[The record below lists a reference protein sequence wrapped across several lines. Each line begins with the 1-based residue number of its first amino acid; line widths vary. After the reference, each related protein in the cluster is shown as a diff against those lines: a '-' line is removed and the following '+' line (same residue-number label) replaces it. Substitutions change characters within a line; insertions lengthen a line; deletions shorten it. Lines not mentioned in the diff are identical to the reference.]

1 VRLFFALLISGAISS
16 SSFGQVDSLLNVAR
30 EYVGTNL
37 DSSRMVFDMALA
49 ECKRLNNDSLLINIT
64 CKYART
70 LGWAGEH
77 EIAMYYLNRAKALKS
92 PLAMFKIIQY
102 RLYHEYFTSHYMMRD
117 DYDSG
122 FYYVMKQL
130 PLAPDSVLT
139 ALCYNRLGLVYNS
152 MGDMV
157 KALESYNTALAYQ
170 QSPKTPIGDFAM
182 VYNNMGILYEDDGDL
197 ERAEELW
204 LKSLAIRE
212 KEVGAADARFNL
224 WNNLAILYE
233 HQKRYDESLAM
244 MKKAEALLPELDD
257 FRSKAMVAVN
267 TGNTLVRAGRAAESV
282 PLFKTAIVNFG
293 NEGND
298 RGVCNAHRQLAE
310 AYKRLGNYRD
320 AEREAFIAVDI
331 AVRRR
336 YLDLERDA
344 YIDLSDIYDAT
355 KDYQKAFKYQ
365 ILFRNIHDS
374 LTSHDR
380 RSKVGLLEK
389 KYELAQQAK
398 AKDKLERE
406 NELHVIQARVDNVTR
421 VSLISGLVVL
431 GVVAFGFVVAYRQ
444 SRDRNRLL
452 AEQKAMIEEQSHQLQ
467 EAAKAKAKFFTNVSH
482 ELRTPVTLLNGML
495 ELMQE
500 SNNAGAL
507 KEKMDIALG
516 SSRRLQY
523 LVGEVLDLSR
533 VDNAK
538 VQLNKKTVE
547 IYPLLTRI
555 VYAFESLLI
564 KKNISLEFEAN
575 DLRNTFVE
583 LDADKFEKV
592 INNLVYNAVKFN
604 KDGGWIKVTGNL
616 SGESMI
622 IGVAD
627 SGIGIPEKDIPHV
640 FDRFYQA
647 PVSNNVDGIGVG
659 LSLVKEFTV
668 MHGGD
673 VSVTSRLNEGTAFT
687 ITFPLGENPGTH
699 GDETLAIPDVNFS
712 EFGKST
718 VLIVEDNDE
727 MRYYLR
733 EILGANITTLE
744 ARNGREALKYLRDHK
759 PDLILSDVMM
769 PEMDGNELIKQL
781 KGSDNWK
788 RIPVVVLTARAAED
802 DLLHFLSFGVDD
814 YIIKPFNAREL
825 KIRIHNL
832 LSNQQLR
839 KQWISKPVE
848 EEERGPVV
856 TETDVFLKRV
866 RAFVEDNISNPNPGI
881 GDLADHMA
889 MSERQL
895 YRRCGAA
902 AGMTP
907 DQLIKDI
914 KLDIAWHRLM
924 NKNVTKVSELAHSLG
939 YENVSYFSRLF
950 GERYGKRP
958 ADLL

>member
-1 VRLFFALLISGAISS
+1 MRLTLALLISGCISF
-16 SSFGQVDSLLNVAR
+16 SSFAQVDSLLNVAR

-37 DSSRMVFDMALA
+37 DSSRMVFEIALA

-77 EIAMYYLNRAKALKS
+77 ETAMYYLNRAKALKS
-92 PLAMFKIIQY
+92 PLAMFNRIQY
-102 RLYHEYFTSHYMMRD
+102 RLYHEYFTSHYMMREN
-117 DYDSG
+117 YDSG
-122 FYYVMKQL
+122 FFYVMKQL
-130 PLAPDSVLT
+130 PIAPDSVLK
-139 ALCYNRLGLVYNS
+139 ALSYNRLGLVYNS

-157 KALESYNTALAYQ
+157 KALESYNLALTYQ
-170 QSPKTPIGDFAM
+170 QSPKTPVGDFAI

-197 ERAEELW
+197 DRAEEFY
-204 LKSLAIRE
+204 LKALAIRE
-212 KEVGAADARFNL
+212 KEGGAADSRFNL

-233 HQKRYDESLAM
+233 HQQRYEESLAM
-244 MKKAEALLPELDD
+244 MKKAESLLPELND
-257 FRSKAMVAVN
+257 FRSKGMIAVN
-267 TGNTLVRAGRAAESV
+267 TGNTLVHAGRAAESI
-282 PLFKTAIVNFG
+282 PLFKTAIENFAA
-293 NEGND
+293 EGND

-310 AYKRLGNYRD
+310 AYKRIGNYRD
-320 AEREAFIAVDI
+320 AEREAFIAVDL
-331 AVRRR
+331 AVKLH
-336 YLDLERDA
+336 YQDLERDA
-344 YIDLSDIYDAT
+344 YVDLSDIYAAT
-355 KDYQKAFKYQ
+355 KDYQRAFKYQ
-365 ILFRNIHDS
+365 ILFRNIQDS
-374 LTSHDR
+374 LTSRDR

-389 KYELAQQAK
+389 NYELAQQERVK
-398 AKDKLERE
+398 AKLERE
-406 NELHVIQARVDNVTR
+406 NDLHIIQAKVDNVTR

-431 GVVAFGFVVAYRQ
+431 GMVAFGLVVAYRQ
-444 SRDRNRLL
+444 SRDRNKLL
-452 AEQKAMIEEQSHQLQ
+452 AQQKTMIEEQAEQLKQ
-467 EAAKAKAKFFTNVSH
+467 AAQAKAKFFTNVSH

-500 SNNAGAL
+500 SGNAEKL

-538 VQLNKKTVE
+538 VQLNKKSVE
-547 IYPLLTRI
+547 VYPLLTRI
-555 VYAFESLLI
+555 VYAFESLFI
-564 KKNISLEFEAN
+564 KKDLSLQYEAGR
-575 DLRNTFVE
+575 LRNTFVE
-583 LDADKFEKV
+583 LDVDKFEKV
-592 INNLVYNAVKFN
+592 MNNLIYNAVKFN
-604 KDGGWIKVTGNL
+604 KEGGWIKVTGDL

-622 IGVAD
+622 VTVAD
-627 SGIGIPEKDIPHV
+627 SGIGIPEKDLPHI

-647 PVSNNVDGIGVG
+647 PVSGNVDGIGVG

-668 MHGGD
+668 MHGAE
-673 VSVTSRLNEGTAFT
+673 VSVASRMDEGTTFT
-687 ITFPLGENPGTH
+687 LTFPVGENIMIDAEGALPV
-699 GDETLAIPDVNFS
+699 PDVNFS
-712 EFGKST
+712 EFDKST

-733 EILGANITTLE
+733 EILGGSVTTFE
-744 ARNGREALKYLRDHK
+744 ARNGREALKHLRDHK
-759 PDLILSDVMM
+759 PDLIISDVMM
-769 PEMDGNELIKQL
+769 PEMDGNELIRQL

-848 EEERGPVV
+848 EEEREAVP
-856 TETDVFLKRV
+856 TEADVFLKRV
-866 RAFVEDNISNPNPGI
+866 REFVEDNISNPNPGI

-895 YRRCGAA
+895 YRRCGAV

-907 DQLIKDI
+907 AQLIKDI

-924 NKNVTKVSELAHSLG
+924 TKDVTKVSELAHSLG

-950 GERYGKRP
+950 SERYGKRP